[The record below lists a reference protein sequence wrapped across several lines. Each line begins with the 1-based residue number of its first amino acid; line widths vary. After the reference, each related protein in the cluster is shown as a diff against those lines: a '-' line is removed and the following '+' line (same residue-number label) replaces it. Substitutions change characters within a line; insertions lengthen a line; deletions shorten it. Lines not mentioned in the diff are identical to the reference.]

1 MLKNKLFFFGLIYAI
16 IFTLSDKVYP
26 EKADTPGPAVNTG
39 AAKPFNYDPKGRR
52 DPFIPLVNREGLL
65 LLEPVVKKESLHQA
79 DRELY
84 LEGIVYEPQGGSCA
98 VINSE
103 IVKAGDKIG
112 DYQVLEVQRQKVVLG
127 KAEEVLNLELR
138 KEDE

>member
-1 MLKNKLFFFGLIYAI
+1 MVRFILALRKSIKRTENRQ
-16 IFTLSDKVYP
+16 KVIAKGDFL
-26 EKADTPGPAVNTG
+26 EKADTP
-39 AAKPFNYDPKGRR
+39 FNYDPDGRR
-52 DPFIPLVNREGLL
+52 DPFMPLVNREGLFF
-65 LLEPVVKKESLHQA
+65 EPVVKKENPHQA
-79 DRELY
+79 ETELY

-112 DYQVLEVQRQKVVLG
+112 DYQVLEVQRQQVVLVRG
-127 KAEEVLNLELR
+127 GEVLNLELR

>member
-1 MLKNKLFFFGLIYAI
+1 M
-16 IFTLSDKVYP
+16 
-26 EKADTPGPAVNTG
+26 
-39 AAKPFNYDPKGRR
+39 
-52 DPFIPLVNREGLL
+52 PLVNREGLL

-79 DRELY
+79 DTELY